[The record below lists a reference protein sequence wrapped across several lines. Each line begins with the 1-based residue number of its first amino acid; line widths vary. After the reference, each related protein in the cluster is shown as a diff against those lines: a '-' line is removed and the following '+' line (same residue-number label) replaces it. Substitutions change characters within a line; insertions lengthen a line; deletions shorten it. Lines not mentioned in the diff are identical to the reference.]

1 MRLNALLSITNFNE
15 LKTGVK
21 VKAFAAG
28 FIGFIAGKASYASV
42 LQESFLRERPYSELS
57 QIIRKNRGMP
67 EIEIPPEYQSDASEY
82 ILNYY
87 CLLQFEPERIFKE
100 FHF

>member
-1 MRLNALLSITNFNE
+1 M
-15 LKTGVK
+15 
-21 VKAFAAG
+21 KAFGAG
-28 FIGFIAGKASYASV
+28 FVGFIAGKASYASV
-42 LQESFLRERPYSELS
+42 LQERFLRERPYSELS